1 MLNVALKMLFSDRLK
16 YFGLVAGIAF
26 ATMLIVQQASIL
38 VGFTKQTGSFI
49 RDTAQADLWL
59 MDPQVRFAQD
69 PVPLRDTALQMA
81 RGVPGVLW
89 AAPLYQGFQRAKLPD
104 GTRVTM
110 ILIGLDDAT
119 LTGGPPLMVEG
130 ALADLRRD
138 KAVLIDAGTAEQ
150 KLMMKRGGKR
160 ALAVGDRV
168 SIGDHDAVVAGSYRA
183 RSSFFWE
190 PVVYTTYSRA
200 LKFAP
205 EERNML
211 SFVMIKVAP
220 GADRAAVQR
229 ELAARTGLAVRDG
242 DEFATLTAEY
252 ILKATGIL
260 INFGMAVALG
270 ILIGS
275 LVAGQ
280 TFYNFTLDNLRHY
293 GALKAMGVSNAR
305 LTAMV
310 LLQAAVVAVLGYA
323 IGAGLGAVMGLG
335 MAESGLAFSMPWQVP
350 AFALG
355 AIVSVCALAAW
366 LSLRRVYR
374 LEPAIVFKG

>member
-1 MLNVALKMLFSDRLK
+1 
-16 YFGLVAGIAF
+16 
-26 ATMLIVQQASIL
+26 
-38 VGFTKQTGSFI
+38 
-49 RDTAQADLWL
+49 
-59 MDPQVRFAQD
+59 
-69 PVPLRDTALQMA
+69 
-81 RGVPGVLW
+81 
-89 AAPLYQGFQRAKLPD
+89 
-104 GTRVTM
+104 
-110 ILIGLDDAT
+110 
-119 LTGGPPLMVEG
+119 
-130 ALADLRRD
+130 
-138 KAVLIDAGTAEQ
+138 
-150 KLMMKRGGKR
+150 
-160 ALAVGDRV
+160 
-168 SIGDHDAVVAGSYRA
+168 
-183 RSSFFWE
+183 
-190 PVVYTTYSRA
+190 
-200 LKFAP
+200 
-205 EERNML
+205 
-211 SFVMIKVAP
+211 
-220 GADRAAVQR
+220 
-229 ELAARTGLAVRDG
+229 
-242 DEFATLTAEY
+242 

>member
-81 RGVPGVLW
+81 RGVPGVWW
-89 AAPLYQGFQRAKLPD
+89 AMPLYQGFQRAKLPD

-119 LTGGPPLMVEG
+119 LMGGPPLMVQG

-150 KLMMKRGGKR
+150 KLMMKRGGNR

-211 SFVMIKVAP
+211 SFVMIKLAP

-229 ELAARTGLAVRDG
+229 EIAARTGLAVRDG

-323 IGAGLGAVMGLG
+323 IGAGLGAIMGLG

-350 AFALG
+350 TFALA
-355 AIVSVCALAAW
+355 AILAVCALAAW
-366 LSLRRVYR
+366 LSLRRVHR
-374 LEPAIVFKG
+374 LEPAIVFKA

>member
-1 MLNVALKMLFSDRLK
+1 MLKVALKMLFSDRLK

-38 VGFTKQTGSFI
+38 VGFTKQTGSFL

-89 AAPLYQGFQRAKLPD
+89 ATPLYQGFQRAKLPD

-119 LTGGPPLMVEG
+119 LMGGPPLMVQG
-130 ALADLRRD
+130 QLADLRRD

-150 KLMMKRGGKR
+150 KLMMKRGGNR
-160 ALAVGDRV
+160 PLQVGDRL
-168 SIGDHDAVVAGSYRA
+168 SIGDHDALVAGSYKS

-190 PVVYTTYSRA
+190 PVVYTSYSRA

-211 SFVMIKVAP
+211 SFVMVKVAP
-220 GADRAAVQR
+220 GAEVAAVKK
-229 ELAARTGLAVRDG
+229 ELAERTGLAVRDG
-242 DEFATLTAEY
+242 DEFAALTAEY

-350 AFALG
+350 AFAL
-355 AIVSVCALAAW
+355 ASILAVCALAAW